1 MTNPRNRKF
10 EWQDRMLES
19 STLTSKARLM
29 GLALSLKDN
38 GNGNRWWMTDD
49 AVMERTKLS
58 RASVYRAREEL
69 VEAGWIKV
77 TRQGGRA
84 RDGTTWA
91 TEYRLTFPRRTSAGW
106 GAAAEQG
113 TLADL
118 PDADTTVSA

>member
-1 MTNPRNRKF
+1 MTKPRNSKF

-49 AVMERTKLS
+49 ELTKRTNLS

-69 VEAGWIKV
+69 VEAGWIKIV
-77 TRQGGRA
+77 RQGGRA
-84 RDGTTWA
+84 RDGSTWA
-91 TEYRLTFPRRTSAGW
+91 TEYKLTLPGRRSAGW
-106 GAAAEQG
+106 GAAAH
-113 TLADL
+113 AS
-118 PDADTTVSA
+118 ANKSSVSV